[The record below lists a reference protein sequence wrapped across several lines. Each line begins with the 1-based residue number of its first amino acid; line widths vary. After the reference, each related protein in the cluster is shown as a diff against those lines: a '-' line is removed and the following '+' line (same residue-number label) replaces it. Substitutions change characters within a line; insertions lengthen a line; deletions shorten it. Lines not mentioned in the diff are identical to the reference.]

1 MFLSVQGLEAASL
14 GDWLSKMG
22 CDAVSAS
29 GPTEAAAGATPPA
42 AAAAA
47 SSGAKV
53 ALPTLAASPSRAS
66 ATPSQP
72 VM

>member
-1 MFLSVQGLEAASL
+1 
-14 GDWLSKMG
+14 MG
-22 CDAVSAS
+22 CNAVSAS

-47 SSGAKV
+47 SGAKV
-53 ALPTLAASPSRAS
+53 ALPTLTASPSRAS

-72 VM
+72 VVCNH